1 MWGNVRAANPIN
13 TVLLIENVIWFS
25 FIKNIK
31 DMKNKMNV
39 IIDIRLTEPKF
50 VLFNDIKYF
59 LILEIFRFEWRKQK

>member
-13 TVLLIENVIWFS
+13 IVLLIENVIWFS

-31 DMKNKMNV
+31 EMKNKMNV

-50 VLFNDIKYF
+50 VLFNDMKYF
-59 LILEIFRFEWRKQK
+59 LILEIFLFEWRKQK

>member
-13 TVLLIENVIWFS
+13 IVLLIENVIWFS

-31 DMKNKMNV
+31 EMKNKMNV
-39 IIDIRLTEPKF
+39 IIDIRLTKPKF

-59 LILEIFRFEWRKQK
+59 LILEIFLLEWRKQK